1 MKLMQNESKSSQILV
16 TPEFKR
22 SLKIL
27 SKRYRHIRSDVQPI
41 IEQLQS
47 GEIMGDQIPNIP
59 YTVFKVRIK
68 NSDNQKGKSGG
79 YRFIYYLKTSTTIV
93 LVTIYSKSDQEDI
106 AINLLKQIIE
116 SFTPPIILII
126 SSYFLNLFKM
136 NLTHFLRIWTNILRL
151 PTWEDYSKNY
161 PQEDKHN
168 KSDKNCGYW
177 LTHNSQ
183 KSS

>member
-1 MKLMQNESKSSQILV
+1 MQNESKPVQILV

-22 SLKIL
+22 SLKLL

-41 IEQLQS
+41 IDQLQS

-79 YRFIYYLKTSTTIV
+79 YRFIYYLKTSITIV

-106 AINLLKQIIE
+106 AINRLKQIIE
-116 SFTPPIILII
+116 SFQ
-126 SSYFLNLFKM
+126 
-136 NLTHFLRIWTNILRL
+136 
-151 PTWEDYSKNY
+151 
-161 PQEDKHN
+161 PQ
-168 KSDKNCGYW
+168 SI
-177 LTHNSQ
+177 
-183 KSS
+183 